1 VCLIIQRPA
10 HAKLDFEK
18 FKTAVEN
25 NPDGFGISA
34 AEGFGGLITIRD
46 VSKWKTDELFKL
58 VDEEFIDVPL
68 LVHLRYTTAGAT
80 NLRNAHPFPVLEY
93 EADGVDLRMAHNGTL
108 AAYKSNTDESDTRR
122 FVRTFVRPLFKRL
135 IKGMDIEQI
144 LKDDFTKQLLET
156 QLTGSSVLSFIDGF
170 GNMLNVN
177 DLKNGGFYDEQGVYF
192 SNKYSFDD
200 WHRKPSWPTY
210 QYKNPAPVTVF
221 TPSTNYTQT
230 KHAEDT
236 RVQRF
241 SDKYDLDGLHE
252 CLSLDKESIDT
263 IVKDHPGDATLLI
276 MELLE
281 QYETLSRKK
290 SVN

>member
-34 AEGFGGLITIRD
+34 AEGFGELITIRD

-93 EADGVDLRMAHNGTL
+93 ATDGVDLRMAHNGTL

-144 LKDDFTKQLLET
+144 LKDDFTK
-156 QLTGSSVLSFIDGF
+156 
-170 GNMLNVN
+170 

-200 WHRKPSWPTY
+200 WHRKPAYTQWPTH

-221 TPSTNYTQT
+221 TPSTNYKQT
-230 KHAEDT
+230 SHAEDT

-241 SDKYDLDGLHE
+241 SEKYDLDGLHE
-252 CLSLDKESIDT
+252 CLSLDKGSIDT